1 MLLRVPEGPRVRAVT
16 IPVPYQP
23 LPIDQ
28 SSVFYAYGPDSIVQD
43 GVPAGEAVEFI
54 WEDST
59 IYPGTVRKFWV
70 HLPAGYEP
78 SSPAPLM
85 IFNDGWWYLD
95 PAGDVRG
102 GIVLDNLIHRGD
114 IPPVIGLFVDPG
126 SFPGTAHPK
135 NRNAEYDA
143 DDDRYVQF
151 LLTEIIAFV
160 TDRYAIVDDSR
171 LWGICGGSSGGVAA
185 FTAAWHRPDKLR
197 RVVAFSSSFVQMPQG
212 NIYPDLIADQ
222 PRKPLRIF
230 LAVEHRDDCW
240 NQREFNFLSSNLR
253 VAAALAEADYD
264 FRLVLG
270 DGPHHP
276 NHGGVL
282 LPDALRWTWRPEPLA
297 EPTDD

>member
-1 MLLRVPEGPRVRAVT
+1 M
-16 IPVPYQP
+16 PYQP

-28 SSVFYAYGPDSIVQD
+28 SAVFYAYGPDSIVQD
-43 GVPAGEAVEFI
+43 GVTAGETVEFV

-59 IYPGTVRKFWV
+59 IYPGTMRKFWV
-70 HLPAGYEP
+70 HLPAGYDP
-78 SSPAPLM
+78 AVPAPLM
-85 IFNDGWWYLD
+85 IFNDGLWYLD

-114 IPPVIGLFVDPG
+114 IPAVIGLFVDPG
-126 SFPGTAHPK
+126 VFPAATNPK
-135 NRNAEYDA
+135 NRNTEYDA
-143 DDDRYVQF
+143 ADDRYVQF
-151 LLTEIIAFV
+151 LLSEIIPFV
-160 TDRYAIVDDSR
+160 TDRYAIVDDPR

-197 RVVAFSSSFVQMPQG
+197 RVVAFSSSFVQMPHG

-253 VAAALAEADYD
+253 VAAALAESGYD

-282 LPDALRWTWRPEPLA
+282 LPDALRWTWRPEPLV